1 MLQTGDY
8 VGSADIGSAYS
19 QTSVGSDLP
28 ASGKTINLLC
38 RFVYHTLQDSAISP
52 LVWHGG
58 VIARN
63 VGYVVKKVRHP
74 SAILCNDPGYVIHTH
89 VHMSSV

>member
-28 ASGKTINLLC
+28 ASGNTVNLLC
-38 RFVYHTLQDSAISP
+38 GFIYRTLQYSVIPP
-52 LVWHGG
+52 LVWHGS

-63 VGYVVKKVRHP
+63 VV
-74 SAILCNDPGYVIHTH
+74 L
-89 VHMSSV
+89 